1 MGSLGDES
9 SSGNTTELGEEE
21 GACLC
26 STHDQV
32 WETTGVDTG
41 GETVQGALYP
51 KQGLGGAGA
60 KRRKVAVKPGSVG
73 AWVTKV
79 EGPEVAARLTGHQGW
94 GLQGEVR
101 RWMLRLIWSRY
112 ADTPLRGLRRA
123 ITFGC
128 KSLTPGG
135 KRQAQ

>member
-1 MGSLGDES
+1 MSLGDES
-9 SSGNTTELGEEE
+9 SSGDTTDLGEEE

-79 EGPEVAARLTGHQGW
+79 GGPEVAARLTGHQGW
-94 GLQGEVR
+94 GLQGGEGEIGSSPPPR
-101 RWMLRLIWSRY
+101 AAPPPSCPP
-112 ADTPLRGLRRA
+112 APLPARPARPTRSA
-123 ITFGC
+123 
-128 KSLTPGG
+128 
-135 KRQAQ
+135 